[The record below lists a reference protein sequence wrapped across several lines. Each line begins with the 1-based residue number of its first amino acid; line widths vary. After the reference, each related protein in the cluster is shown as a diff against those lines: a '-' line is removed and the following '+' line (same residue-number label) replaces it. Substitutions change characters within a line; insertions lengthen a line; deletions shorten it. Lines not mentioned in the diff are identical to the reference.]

1 MKAIKLL
8 LAIAICSLS
17 FSASAAWLCVVNDA
31 KGLVF
36 NGTGPDRAAAL
47 GTAMELCSEG
57 SEFAKNCVV
66 DQCSEQ

>member
-1 MKAIKLL
+1 MKSLKLL

-17 FSASAAWLCVVNDA
+17 FSASANWLCVVNDA

-36 NGTGPDRAAAL
+36 NGTGPDRASAL

-57 SEFAKNCVV
+57 SEYAKNCVV
-66 DQCSEQ
+66 VQCTQQ